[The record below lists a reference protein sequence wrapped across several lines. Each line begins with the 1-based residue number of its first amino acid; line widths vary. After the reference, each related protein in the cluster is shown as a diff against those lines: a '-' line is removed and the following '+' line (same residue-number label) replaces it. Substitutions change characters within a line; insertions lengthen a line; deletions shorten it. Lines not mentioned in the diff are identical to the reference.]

1 VNITKVGKAKSMGY
15 SYSLLAVLSMYMN
28 SAKLPIPILSKAL
41 TDVLNPRRQAY
52 KNSLIGAP
60 LRRLEDLLVRLG
72 RKLPLPDFPKG
83 DRF

>member
-1 VNITKVGKAKSMGY
+1 MF
-15 SYSLLAVLSMYMN
+15 LN
-28 SAKLPIPILSKAL
+28 SGKLPIATLSKSL

-60 LRRLEDLLVRLG
+60 KKRLEDLLVRLG
-72 RKLPLPDFPKG
+72 RDLPLPALPAG